1 MNNKFIDLPGGKI
14 SVACGDQLIRARGI
28 RYASASRFQLPIPV
42 GEWHDTK
49 DCTGPSPICPQTV
62 PSRLDFVTGPITAGR
77 DQDED
82 CLHVTVTTTVDAL
95 SGGQKLPVMAYL
107 HGGAYVS
114 GGADLDCYQP
124 TGLVERGV
132 VGVNISYRLGVFGF
146 QPIPDIAP
154 ANLGLLDQVEALRW
168 IKKNIAAFGGDPD
181 NVTLFGQSAG
191 AGSIYCLMLAE
202 GTDGLFHKA
211 ILQSAP
217 LEIWTPDREEMV
229 WSLGRLAQERLA
241 TDTRP
246 RSSQEMLS
254 LQTELLLTA
263 TGQLPFGPLMGH
275 GPLPDHTD
283 VPEKLRLVSQ
293 RIPIML
299 GYTKDE
305 GVPFV
310 RMNKTLRP
318 YANLPLIGQFIE
330 RLAAWFVSGK
340 VFTWL
345 TDRLHKQYLEAEG
358 QATLYRFQWH
368 PSHSSLRAA
377 HCIELPFL
385 LGSWESW
392 KSAPMIGGEASQD
405 AMDGLGD
412 RLKDIW
418 MEFANHG
425 NDNIQGFTVTGDETK
440 WNIVN
445 H

>member
-1 MNNKFIDLPGGKI
+1 
-14 SVACGDQLIRARGI
+14 
-28 RYASASRFQLPIPV
+28 
-42 GEWHDTK
+42 
-49 DCTGPSPICPQTV
+49 
-62 PSRLDFVTGPITAGR
+62 
-77 DQDED
+77 
-82 CLHVTVTTTVDAL
+82 
-95 SGGQKLPVMAYL
+95 MAYL

-114 GGADLDCYQP
+114 GGADLDSYTP

-154 ANLGLLDQVEALRW
+154 ANLGLLDQVEALCW

-217 LEIWTPDREEMV
+217 LEVWTPDREEMV
-229 WSLGRLAQERLA
+229 RSLGRLAQKRLA

-246 RSSQEMLS
+246 RSSQEMVS
-254 LQTELLLTA
+254 LQTELLLA
-263 TGQLPFGPLMGH
+263 AAGQLPFGPLLGYA
-275 GPLPDHTD
+275 PLPSHPD
-283 VPEKLRLVSQ
+283 VPEKIRKVAQ

-310 RMNKTLRP
+310 RMNKALRP
-318 YANLPLIGQFIE
+318 YINLPFIGQFIE
-330 RLAAWFVSGK
+330 RIATWVVSGK

-345 TDRLHKQYLEAEG
+345 TDCLHKQYLEAGG
-358 QATLYRFQWH
+358 QATLYRFHWH

-392 KSAPMIGGEASQD
+392 KSAPMIGGDVSRD
-405 AMDGLGD
+405 AVDGLGD
-412 RLKDIW
+412 RLKDVW
-418 MEFANHG
+418 VEFANHG
-425 NDNIQGFTVTGDETK
+425 NDNIQGFTVTSDETK